1 MKKEESWIQQVA
13 DGVIVRVKVIPRS
26 SDTAIAG
33 IYQGALK
40 IHLTSPPVENAAN
53 KTLIS
58 FLARKLKVPKSAVQI
73 VGGAKSREKRLALY
87 GVSKQEILNLI
98 LE

>member
-1 MKKEESWIQQVA
+1 MREGELQIQQTA

-26 SDTAIAG
+26 SKTAVDG
-33 IYQGALK
+33 VYQGFLK
-40 IHLTSPPVENAAN
+40 IHLTSAPVENAAN

-58 FLARKLKVPKSAVQI
+58 FLARKLKIPKSAVQI
-73 VGGAKSREKRLALY
+73 VGGAKSREKRLAIN
-87 GVSKQEILNLI
+87 GVNKQDILNLI